1 MIWESIS
8 ESFQS
13 FRLRMAST
21 QRKCCAPVVGLI
33 TQTAKKAWSACV
45 STIVS
50 ITKSREALGQR
61 LSTIGQ
67 AMRQM
72 PSDTW
77 QSVSKTLRCSIRS
90 LRKRL
95 RIQDTTHSESAC
107 NVEPVQ
113 SKRSNTTATATSS
126 TRTTNEGGKARRGR
140 KTTKK
145 NARSKKAR

>member
-1 MIWESIS
+1 AC
-8 ESFQS
+8 
-13 FRLRMAST
+13 AST
-21 QRKCCAPVVGLI
+21 IA
-33 TQTAKKAWSACV
+33 
-45 STIVS
+45 S

-95 RIQDTTHSESAC
+95 RIQDTTHSELAC

-113 SKRSNTTATATSS
+113 TKRSNTTATATSS

>member
-21 QRKCCAPVVGLI
+21 QRKCCSPVVGLI

-67 AMRQM
+67 ATRQM

-107 NVEPVQ
+107 NGILETK
-113 SKRSNTTATATSS
+113 SGDATTTSAT
-126 TRTTNEGGKARRGR
+126 TTPTANEGSKARRGR

>member
-8 ESFQS
+8 QSFQS
-13 FRLRMAST
+13 FRLRMAFT
-21 QRKCCAPVVGLI
+21 RRKCCSPVVGLI
-33 TQTAKKAWSACV
+33 TQTAKKAWNACV
-45 STIVS
+45 SIIAN
-50 ITKSREALGQR
+50 ITRSREALGQR

-77 QSVSKTLRCSIRS
+77 QSASKTLRCSIRS

-107 NVEPVQ
+107 NGILET
-113 SKRSNTTATATSS
+113 KGGDAATATATTTAT
-126 TRTTNEGGKARRGR
+126 TRGSR
-140 KTTKK
+140 KTTRGKK
-145 NARSKKAR
+145 GQRKAQRSKKND

>member
-21 QRKCCAPVVGLI
+21 QRRCCSPVVGLI
-33 TQTAKKAWSACV
+33 TRTAKKVLNVCANI
-45 STIVS
+45 TGS
-50 ITKSREALGQR
+50 IMKRLEALGQR

-72 PSDTW
+72 LLDTW

-107 NVEPVQ
+107 NGILETKGGDAASP
-113 SKRSNTTATATSS
+113 TATASPT
-126 TRTTNEGGKARRGR
+126 TRGGR
-140 KTTKK
+140 KTTRGKK
-145 NARSKKAR
+145 GQRKAQRSKKND